1 MSFKDEFAKI
11 VGAEN
16 VFDDPD
22 ILESYSMD
30 FSLTKP
36 GRAGLAVYPE
46 ETDQVRD
53 IVMMCNK
60 YSLPIVPCSSRV
72 HFQGSTIPKQGG
84 VICDLKRMNKIHL
97 INERNRF
104 VKIGPGVTW
113 SQVQGELSGRDYMV
127 SSTMLPHSEQSV
139 ITSFLER
146 EPLVISLFEYNEPLM
161 SMEVVWPDGS
171 IFRTGSA
178 SAPNFP
184 ETFVEGTNP
193 MGPGSLDF
201 FRLLQGAQG
210 TMGIV
215 TWAMVKMEYL
225 SPESRPFFIGFD
237 RVEDAIEPLYRI
249 QRKKIGYECF
259 LMNRLELSC
268 ILSGDGADAI
278 ERVKGILPEWTLIV
292 MLRGARMRPE
302 EKFAYEEEA
311 LKGVGT
317 EFLGMEIIP
326 SLPGLPNSGK
336 DLSEMVRRPW
346 SGEPY
351 WKHRYQGNC
360 QELFFITKMSHVPE
374 FVETMLIIVGRK
386 GFPVTNVG
394 CYVQPIDNGRACHCE
409 FDLFYN
415 NEDQRQV
422 EMMGDLIENAAE
434 ALLNRGALFT
444 RPYGALSDL
453 VYRKTADYTAM
464 LKKVKAMFDPNN
476 ILNPGNLCF

>member
-60 YSLPIVPCSSRV
+60 HSLPIVPCSSRV
-72 HFQGSTIPKQGG
+72 HFRGSTIPKQGG

-113 SQVQGELSGRDYMV
+113 SQVQDELAGRDYMV
-127 SSTMLPHSEQSV
+127 SSTMLPHSGQSV

-225 SPESRPFFIGFD
+225 SPESRPYFIGFD

-292 MLRGARMRPE
+292 MLRGAR
-302 EKFAYEEEA
+302 
-311 LKGVGT
+311 
-317 EFLGMEIIP
+317 
-326 SLPGLPNSGK
+326 
-336 DLSEMVRRPW
+336 
-346 SGEPY
+346 
-351 WKHRYQGNC
+351 
-360 QELFFITKMSHVPE
+360 
-374 FVETMLIIVGRK
+374 
-386 GFPVTNVG
+386 
-394 CYVQPIDNGRACHCE
+394 
-409 FDLFYN
+409 
-415 NEDQRQV
+415 
-422 EMMGDLIENAAE
+422 
-434 ALLNRGALFT
+434 
-444 RPYGALSDL
+444 
-453 VYRKTADYTAM
+453 
-464 LKKVKAMFDPNN
+464 
-476 ILNPGNLCF
+476 